1 MSNPNEIFSMSQEVD
16 IIGLTSG
23 RFAVMP
29 ARVIVLRSAADLF
42 CFVEHHSTDCRRACL
57 A

>member
-1 MSNPNEIFSMSQEVD
+1 MSQEVD
-16 IIGLTSG
+16 IISLNSG
-23 RFAVMP
+23 KIAVMP

>member
-23 RFAVMP
+23 KFAVMP